1 MMGDVV
7 QSSIGR
13 ISYDAEEASIVAAF
27 SEDSVRRGFIKKVE
41 KFRRRSLKDTLYLI
55 ILPGVL
61 HTFCSTPGHLWH
73 SGTLQPKLRSS
84 KPISGAGK

>member
-1 MMGDVV
+1 MGDVI
-7 QSSIGR
+7 QSSMGR

-27 SEDSVRRGFIKKVE
+27 SEDCVRRGFIKKVE
-41 KFRRRSLKDTLYLI
+41 KCRKRSFTDTLCLL

-73 SGTLQPKLRSS
+73 CGTLQPKL
-84 KPISGAGK
+84 